1 MNINIFHIKL
11 LTGFPCGP
19 SGPGK
24 PISPMGPLSP

>member
-1 MNINIFHIKL
+1 MNINIVHIKL

-24 PISPMGPLSP
+24 PISPIGPLSP